1 MGLRSLGVSSS
12 QWLLLTRVFI
22 PLMPLNW
29 GLGPELLPLHLPP
42 PCPSAQV
49 SCSGLDPPPPRPL
62 PLPPLLHL
70 ALAVL
75 GTTPG
80 QTFLSPCCQDLH
92 RPVQLALLHTPKC
105 DRMGL
110 PRGSVRCIG
119 PWRWAWWQ
127 PPR

>member
-1 MGLRSLGVSSS
+1 MGLRSLGVSNS
-12 QWLLLTRVFI
+12 QCLLLTWVFI
-22 PLMPLNW
+22 PLMPLTW
-29 GLGPELLPLHLPP
+29 GLGPELLPLHLPL
-42 PCPSAQV
+42 CPGV
-49 SCSGLDPPPPRPL
+49 PFWPGPPPPRPL

-105 DRMGL
+105 DRTGL